1 MQPFNWLL
9 VVAGLALTLPPAI
22 WTLRNPPTKGQ
33 PWTRKRKLLAALQFT
48 GAALLIANFVLHF
61 FG

>member
-1 MQPFNWLL
+1 